1 MNKASGICYYNIN
14 VIINKWIQC
23 EFLMGKKLQLS
34 KLCIN
39 YSNYGID
46 LQNLKTFPET
56 KYHSVITEYHY
67 YYYIIFI

>member
-1 MNKASGICYYNIN
+1 MNS
-14 VIINKWIQC
+14 
-23 EFLMGKKLQLS
+23 M
-34 KLCIN
+34 CILN
-39 YSNYGID
+39 GEKITTFKTVHYSNYGID